1 MQPYL
6 RYNVP
11 QPPDEPGRKW
21 LPLWTTSMTVSGIRR
36 YVQGWVSV
44 RRVKAPRRRFDP
56 GQHLRYQGQ
65 LYQVVYVYRTESDPS
80 EWTYYLE
87 ERSGLILST
96 PGSVQQILE
105 GEHGVGGDTLR
116 VVQEVFPNDAHAR
129 AYFADIYCGADALV
143 ICNKKLTAG
152 AQVVSSGSLLEAP

>member
-21 LPLWTTSMTVSGIRR
+21 LPLWTTSLVGGDIRHR
-36 YVQGWVSV
+36 VHGWVSV
-44 RRVKAPRRRFDP
+44 RKTKAPRRRFDP
-56 GQHLRYQGQ
+56 GQYLRYRGQ

-80 EWTYYLE
+80 EWTYSLE
-87 ERSGLILST
+87 ERKDLGA
-96 PGSVQQILE
+96 PVRGPCQQIVEDLYD
-105 GEHGVGGDTLR
+105 GGADTLR
-116 VVQEVFPNDAHAR
+116 IVQEVFPNEMHAQ
-129 AYFADIYCGADALV
+129 AYFADIYRGADGLV
-143 ICNKKLTAG
+143 ICNKKLVAG